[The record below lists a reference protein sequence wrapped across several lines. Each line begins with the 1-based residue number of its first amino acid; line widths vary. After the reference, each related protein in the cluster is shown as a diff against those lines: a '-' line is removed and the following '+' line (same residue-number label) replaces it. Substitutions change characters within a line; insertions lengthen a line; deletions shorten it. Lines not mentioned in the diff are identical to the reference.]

1 MDTIVFTLS
10 RYCAAPHAQGTP
22 QIAQPATGA
31 SGPHGNPPA
40 LPEGRRRRTAGAFL
54 CLLAGLLT
62 AGLLFGGLAGTGH
75 ANLGQAAVNCDN
87 GA

>member
-1 MDTIVFTLS
+1 MDAIVFTLS

-22 QIAQPATGA
+22 QMIQPAAA
-31 SGPHGNPPA
+31 SPQDAPPA
-40 LPEGRRRRTAGAFL
+40 TRGGRRAFL

-75 ANLGQAAVNCDN
+75 ADPNQSAAVTDD
-87 GA
+87 GV

>member
-1 MDTIVFTLS
+1 MDAIVFTLS

-22 QIAQPATGA
+22 QMIQPAAA
-31 SGPHGNPPA
+31 SPQDAPPA
-40 LPEGRRRRTAGAFL
+40 TRGGRNRRMASAFL

-75 ANLGQAAVNCDN
+75 ADSSQSAAVTDD
-87 GA
+87 GV